1 MRRAH
6 PSYGEAS
13 WAATAEQPESPF
25 CSAAGCPMPGAIS
38 ESTKGTGPWFC
49 RFHFGAEPNKW
60 PAITSEVRELKRSGL
75 LYAPPEQS
83 PAVKAML
90 AKVIRRRGA
99 T

>member
-1 MRRAH
+1 MRRSN
-6 PSYGEAS
+6 PSYGETS
-13 WAATAEQPESPF
+13 AATDEPAQSPF
-25 CSAAGCPMPGAIS
+25 CFAGGCSLPGAIS
-38 ESTKGTGPWFC
+38 ESTKGGGPWFC

-60 PAITSEVRELKRSGL
+60 QGITDETRELKRSGL